1 MIVLGIETSCDETSV
16 AILSDGKI
24 LSNVVSS
31 QIDIHKKFGGV
42 VPEIAARHHLS
53 NLPIVFKNA
62 IDMANISIDQIDLI
76 SVTYGPGLIG
86 ALLVGISFAKGLS
99 LRLGKPLIGVNHIVG
114 HVFANYITY
123 PHLKPPYIVLM
134 VSGGHTEILLVKQD
148 DEIEVLGKT
157 VDDAAGEAFDKVA
170 RILGL
175 GYPGGPE
182 IDKLSKNGDENK
194 FNFPRPMMDSK
205 SYNFSFSGLKTA
217 VLYTVQKFDKD
228 NVPKEDIAA
237 SFQKAVVEIL
247 LKKTFKAAKDSNV
260 NTIVLAGGVAANSY
274 LRKKAQKLS
283 EKQNIKVLIP
293 PLEFCTDNAAMIAM
307 AGYKLYKKGI
317 SSDSTLEAVPNLKI

>member
-62 IDMANISIDQIDLI
+62 IDMANISLDQIDLI

-134 VSGGHTEILLVKQD
+134 VSGGHTEILLVKED

-217 VLYTVQKFDKD
+217 VLYTVQKFDKY
-228 NVPKEDIAA
+228 NIPKEDIAA

>member
-205 SYNFSFSGLKTA
+205 NYNFSFSGLKTA
-217 VLYTVQKFDKD
+217 VLYTVQKFDKY
-228 NVPKEDIAA
+228 NIPKEDIAA
-237 SFQKAVVEIL
+237 SFQKAVVDIL
-247 LKKTFKAAKDSNV
+247 LKKTFKAAKDLNV

-274 LRKKAQKLS
+274 LRKKAQELS

>member
-53 NLPIVFKNA
+53 NLPIVFKKA
-62 IDMANISIDQIDLI
+62 IDMANISLDQIDLI

-134 VSGGHTEILLVKQD
+134 VSGGHTEILLVKED
-148 DEIEVLGKT
+148 DKIEVLGKT

-194 FNFPRPMMDSK
+194 FNFPRPMLDSK
-205 SYNFSFSGLKTA
+205 NYNFSFSGLKTA
-217 VLYTVQKFDKD
+217 VLYTVQKFDND

-237 SFQKAVVEIL
+237 SFQKAVVDIL
-247 LKKTFKAAKDSNV
+247 LKKTFKAAKNSNV

-274 LRKKAQKLS
+274 LRKKAQELS

-317 SSDSTLEAVPNLKI
+317 SSDLTLEAVPNLKI

>member
-62 IDMANISIDQIDLI
+62 IDMANISLDQIDLI

-134 VSGGHTEILLVKQD
+134 VSGGHTEILLVKED

-247 LKKTFKAAKDSNV
+247 LKKTFKAAKDLNV

>member
-205 SYNFSFSGLKTA
+205 NYNFSFSGLKTA
-217 VLYTVQKFDKD
+217 VLYTVQKFDKY
-228 NVPKEDIAA
+228 NIPKEDIAA
-237 SFQKAVVEIL
+237 SFQKAVVDIL
-247 LKKTFKAAKDSNV
+247 LKKTFKAAKDLNV

>member
-1 MIVLGIETSCDETSV
+1 MVVLGIETSCDETSV
-16 AILSDGKI
+16 AILRDGKI

-31 QIDIHKKFGGV
+31 QIDIHKKFGGI

-62 IDMANISIDQIDLI
+62 IDMANISLDQIDLI

-134 VSGGHTEILLVKQD
+134 VSGGHTEILLVKED

-205 SYNFSFSGLKTA
+205 NYNFSFSGLKTA
-217 VLYTVQKFDKD
+217 VLYTVQKFDKA

-237 SFQKAVVEIL
+237 SFQKAVVDIL

-274 LRKKAQKLS
+274 LRKKAQELS

-307 AGYKLYKKGI
+307 AGYKLYKKGL
-317 SSDSTLEAVPNLKI
+317 SSDLRLEAVPNLKI

>member
-237 SFQKAVVEIL
+237 SFQKAVVDIL
-247 LKKTFKAAKDSNV
+247 LKKTFKAAKDLNV

-274 LRKKAQKLS
+274 LRKKAQELS

>member
-205 SYNFSFSGLKTA
+205 NYNFSFSGLKTA
-217 VLYTVQKFDKD
+217 VLYTVQKFDKY
-228 NVPKEDIAA
+228 NIPKEDIAA

>member
-205 SYNFSFSGLKTA
+205 NYNFSFSGLKTA
-217 VLYTVQKFDKD
+217 VLYTVQKFDKY
-228 NVPKEDIAA
+228 NIPKEDIAA

-274 LRKKAQKLS
+274 LRKKAQELS

-317 SSDSTLEAVPNLKI
+317 SSDLTLEAVPNLKI

>member
-205 SYNFSFSGLKTA
+205 NYNFSFSGLKTA
-217 VLYTVQKFDKD
+217 VLYTVQKFDKY
-228 NVPKEDIAA
+228 NIPKEDIAA
-237 SFQKAVVEIL
+237 SFQKAVVDIL

-274 LRKKAQKLS
+274 LRKKAQELS

>member
-205 SYNFSFSGLKTA
+205 NYNFSFSGLKTA
-217 VLYTVQKFDKD
+217 VLYTVQKFDKY
-228 NVPKEDIAA
+228 NIPKEDIAA

-247 LKKTFKAAKDSNV
+247 LKKTFKAAKDLNV

-274 LRKKAQKLS
+274 LRKKAQELS

>member
-205 SYNFSFSGLKTA
+205 NYNFSFSGLKTA
-217 VLYTVQKFDKD
+217 VLYTVQKFDKY
-228 NVPKEDIAA
+228 NIPKEDIAA

-274 LRKKAQKLS
+274 LRKKAQELS